1 MGLSFYVMRQC
12 KFYCVHVSVADTD
25 GTLDEDL
32 PLTDDPGDLLYEPET
47 KM

>member
-1 MGLSFYVMRQC
+1 MMWQC
-12 KFYCVHVSVADTD
+12 KFYCGLYEVNVHVSVADTD

-32 PLTDDPGDLLYEPET
+32 PFTDDPNDLIYEPET